1 MGAPTISPT
10 ARNTFWFPCCAV
22 DRFGKL
28 YYIDGVTRGLVWD
41 GQWTTM
47 MNIGINKAPAP
58 VITEDTAAGALTNG
72 GTYYCGI
79 RYLDKNLQ
87 PGDLSEFD
95 DELIGTATS
104 RLDWAFNASTDTR
117 VAYVELWR
125 SVASVSATVY
135 LIVRLGNNGTITNI
149 TDTGGFC
156 TLNSPTAHNL
166 AIGATFLVA
175 GNSVPGYNTTHR
187 VTSVPDA
194 FSVVTSIAYTSTG
207 TGGTWTITGYT
218 DRDDDSDNDLIAN
231 NESMQI
237 LNTDGTFY
245 ARRFG
250 VPPSYK
256 SAMIIFQDR
265 AIYGVD
271 IEYTAGTVSGTAK
284 STTLT
289 GSGTAWP
296 SDFVGREIL
305 ISGQNDL
312 FTIAGWT
319 SATSISLDKPLVGTV
334 SAGTSYVIRSPR
346 DFQDCHIYSEADEP
360 ESCPIDTVL
369 GYVNTLKIQK
379 NSSDIAD
386 KETGLMP
393 LGGNYYSLRERHI
406 YRINF
411 TRQPD
416 IDAAINLAGSRGAL
430 NNRCWAQLNEVAYLM
445 DDIGCWMFNGSGGP
459 KPLSGPIQD
468 LWRDGTIDMTGK
480 KGFFVVADRQLETIK
495 FFVRNVGDSASAFP
509 SRSYNYHVPT
519 QSWHLETYP
528 WDIGH
533 ACHAL
538 IGGTVRLLVGIEN
551 DQILKSNEGHQD
563 LGIGIDWAWRSGQFE
578 FLEDGDQNE
587 RSIELKF
594 KPLSAAAS
602 LIAQTYLD
610 QDTNASTPRTD
621 LNFTQN
627 AVMVAGTAGVTVN
640 MYRSQDDRGPQPG
653 FAMWKIGGRLD
664 NRNMSGR
671 YVQVGLTGTQ
681 TAQFVAIYSVTI
693 NGVEAG

>member
-1 MGAPTISPT
+1 M
-10 ARNTFWFPCCAV
+10 FPCHAV

-41 GQWTTM
+41 GQWSTM
-47 MNIGINKAPAP
+47 PKLGMDKAPAP
-58 VITEDTAAGALTNG
+58 VVAADTGGGALTNG
-72 GTYYCGI
+72 GTYSCAI
-79 RYLDKNLQ
+79 RYLDKNLT
-87 PGDLSEFD
+87 PGDLSEYD
-95 DELIGTATS
+95 DQLISTATS
-104 RLDWAFNASTDTR
+104 RLDWAFNASTNTR
-117 VAYVELWR
+117 VQYVELWR
-125 SVASVSATVY
+125 SVATTPATVY
-135 LIVRLGNNGTITNI
+135 LIIRLGNNGTLTSITNS
-149 TDTGGFC
+149 GGILL
-156 TLNSPTAHNL
+156 TSPTAHNL
-166 AIGATFLVA
+166 AIGATILVA
-175 GNSVPGYNTTHR
+175 GTSVAGYNTTHR

-194 FSVVTSIAYTSTG
+194 FTLVTDQAYTSNA

-271 IEYTAGTVSGTAK
+271 IEYTTGTVSGTAK
-284 STTLT
+284 ATTLT

-296 SDFVGREIL
+296 ADFIGRNVL
-305 ISGQNDL
+305 INGQNDI
-312 FTIAGWT
+312 FTITGWT
-319 SATSISLDKPLVGTV
+319 NATTISLDKPLVGTV
-334 SAGTSYVIRSPR
+334 SAGTAYVIRSPEEFL
-346 DFQDCHIYSEADEP
+346 DTYIYSESDEP

-369 GYVNTLKIQK
+369 GYVNTVKVQK

-386 KETGLMP
+386 KETGIMP
-393 LGGNYYSLRERHI
+393 LGGNFYSLRERHI

-416 IDAAINLAGSRGAL
+416 IDAAINLVGSRGAL

-445 DDIGCWMFNGSGGP
+445 DDIGCWAFTGSGGP
-459 KPLSGPIQD
+459 KPISGPIQD

-480 KGFFVVADRQLETIK
+480 KWFFVVADRQLEMIK
-495 FFVRNVGDSASAFP
+495 FFVRNVGDAVTAYP

-519 QSWHLETYP
+519 QQWHLETYP

-533 ACHAL
+533 ACHSL
-538 IGGTVRLLVGIEN
+538 IAGTVRLLIGIEN

-578 FLEDGDQNE
+578 FIEDGEQNE
-587 RSIELKF
+587 RSIELMF
-594 KPLSAAAS
+594 KPMGAAAS
-602 LIAQTYLD
+602 LTGQTYLD
-610 QDTNASTPRTD
+610 QDSNPSSPRTD
-621 LNFTQN
+621 LNFSQN
-627 AVMVAGTAGVTVN
+627 ATMVAGTAGVTVN
-640 MYRSQDDRGPQPG
+640 LYRYQDDRGVQPG
-653 FAMWKIGGRLD
+653 FAQWKIGGRLD